1 MSIQMT
7 DPCSQC
13 GENRW
18 LNQGTREIPI
28 MREIPKDLLEKHH
41 RGEIKIDFEEYRLG
55 HVKTA
60 GFTCKS
66 CGYTVM
72 KDEHGN
78 VTPWNYTDIE
88 K

>member
-1 MSIQMT
+1 MT
-7 DPCSQC
+7 TPCPHC

-18 LNQGTREIPI
+18 SSHGTADLTVLREIDP
-28 MREIPKDLLEKHH
+28 ELLEKYHK
-41 RGEIKIDFEEYRLG
+41 GEIKIDFEEYRVGVL
-55 HVKTA
+55 KTS

-72 KDEHGN
+72 KDENGN
-78 VTPWNYTDIE
+78 LHPQNYTDIE